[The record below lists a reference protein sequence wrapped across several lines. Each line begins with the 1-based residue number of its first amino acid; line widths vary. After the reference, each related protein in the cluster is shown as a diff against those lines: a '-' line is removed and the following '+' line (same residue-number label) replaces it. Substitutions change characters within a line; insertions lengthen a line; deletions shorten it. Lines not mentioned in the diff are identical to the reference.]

1 MSQLDGYT
9 IDAGEWVRKV
19 FGDEIAFNTTE
30 RNSRF
35 LEEALELVQ
44 ALGYD
49 REKAHVLVDYVF
61 DRPVGEKRQELG
73 GVMVTLA
80 ILSYVHSMHMW
91 DEGKFELNRINKP
104 EVIEKIK
111 EKQRSK
117 PKFKAP

>member
-1 MSQLDGYT
+1 MSQLDGYQ
-9 IDAGEWVRKV
+9 IDAGAWVQKV
-19 FGDEIAFNTTE
+19 FPQEVVFDNIE
-30 RNSRF
+30 RCSRF
-35 LEEALELVQ
+35 IEEALELVQ

-91 DEGKFELNRINKP
+91 DEGIFELNRINKP

-111 EKQRSK
+111 EKQKSK

>member
-1 MSQLDGYT
+1 MSQLDGYQ
-9 IDAGEWVRKV
+9 IDVASWLQKV
-19 FGDEIAFNTTE
+19 FSHEAMYDYTE

-73 GVMVTLA
+73 GVMVTLG
-80 ILSYVHSMHMW
+80 ILSHIHYMHMW
-91 DEGKFELNRINKP
+91 DEGLFELKRINKP

-111 EKQRSK
+111 EKQKTK
-117 PKFKAP
+117 PKFQAP

>member
-19 FGDEIAFNTTE
+19 FPDEIVFDGIE
-30 RNSRF
+30 RCSRF
-35 LEEALELVQ
+35 LEESLELVQ

-61 DRPVGEKRQELG
+61 SRPAGEKRQELG

-80 ILSYVHSMHMW
+80 ILSYVNSMHMW
-91 DEGKFELNRINKP
+91 DEGQYELRRISKP

-111 EKQRSK
+111 EKQKSK
-117 PKFKAP
+117 PKF

>member
-1 MSQLDGYT
+1 MSQLDGYQ
-9 IDAGEWVRKV
+9 IDVGNWVQKV
-19 FGDEIAFNTTE
+19 FGHNAITDVTE

-91 DEGKFELNRINKP
+91 DEGKYELERISKP

>member
-1 MSQLDGYT
+1 MSQLDGYQ
-9 IDAGEWVRKV
+9 IDVASWLQKV
-19 FGDEIAFNTTE
+19 FSHEAMYDYTE

-73 GVMVTLA
+73 GVMVTLG
-80 ILSYVHSMHMW
+80 ILSYIHSMHMW
-91 DEGKFELNRINKP
+91 DEGLFELNRINKP

-111 EKQRSK
+111 EKQKSK
-117 PKFKAP
+117 PKF

>member
-1 MSQLDGYT
+1 MSQLDGYQ
-9 IDAGEWVRKV
+9 IDVGAWLQKV
-19 FGDEIAFNTTE
+19 FSHEAMFDYTE

-73 GVMVTLA
+73 GVMVSLG
-80 ILSYVHSMHMW
+80 ILSYVNSMHMW
-91 DEGKFELNRINKP
+91 DEGLFELNRINKP

-111 EKQRSK
+111 EKQKSK